1 MGEDRL
7 NCMARDPHW
16 IHCYWELAGDA
27 LERVSKGREPRFLE
41 TVRWVLRVRAADEE
55 PCDVDI
61 DSASRSW
68 YLRVGPGRR
77 VGVELGLV
85 TVGGDFLALVSGG
98 EVETPPLRA
107 AGAADRGPL
116 RGELERLLAQ
126 GLVGSSANS
135 HTSMSSRSRS
145 VGASPGA
152 AGSARVDGTA
162 GCPDDAASKGGAG
175 RT

>member
-27 LERVSKGREPRFLE
+27 LERALKGREPRFLE
-41 TVRWVLRVRAADEE
+41 TVRWELRVRAAGGALS
-55 PCDVDI
+55 DVDI

-77 VGVELGLV
+77 VRVELGLV
-85 TVGGDFLALVSGG
+85 SVGGDFLALVSGG
-98 EVETPPLRA
+98 EVETPPEPLGEA
-107 AGAADRGPL
+107 TADRGPL

-135 HTSMSSRSRS
+135 YTSTSSRS
-145 VGASPGA
+145 
-152 AGSARVDGTA
+152 
-162 GCPDDAASKGGAG
+162 SKGGSG

>member
-16 IHCYWELAGDA
+16 IYCYWELAGDA
-27 LERVSKGREPRFLE
+27 LERASKGRGPRFLE
-41 TVRWVLRVRAADEE
+41 TVRWVLRVSAAEE
-55 PCDVDI
+55 APFDVDI

-85 TVGGDFLALVSGG
+85 SVGGDFLALASGG
-98 EVETPPLRA
+98 EVETPPEPLGGVA
-107 AGAADRGPL
+107 AHRGPL
-116 RGELERLLAQ
+116 RRELERLVSQ

-135 HTSMSSRSRS
+135 YTSMSSPS
-145 VGASPGA
+145 
-152 AGSARVDGTA
+152 
-162 GCPDDAASKGGAG
+162 SKGGAG

>member
-16 IHCYWELAGDA
+16 IYCYWELAGDA
-27 LERVSKGREPRFLE
+27 LERASKGREPRFLE
-41 TVRWVLRVRAADEE
+41 TVRWVLRVRADDEA

-61 DSASRSW
+61 DSTARSW
-68 YLRVGPGRR
+68 YLRVGPERR
-77 VGVELGLV
+77 VRVELGLV
-85 TVGGDFLALVSGG
+85 TVGGDFLALASGG
-98 EVETPPLRA
+98 EVETPPEALGRA
-107 AGAADRGPL
+107 ATERGPL

-135 HTSMSSRSRS
+135 YTSMSSRS
-145 VGASPGA
+145 
-152 AGSARVDGTA
+152 
-162 GCPDDAASKGGAG
+162 SKGGSG